1 MTREILVIF
10 VCNGIKQYFFKKNW
24 YIHIFFSTFVA
35 KYIFDMKRTV
45 FFLLLACL
53 SVSLQAVSP
62 SGTLPVLYIQT
73 ENSAAITSKEDY
85 INATY
90 YLDNKGLSDYQSIGS
105 KAEPLAME
113 IKGRGNYS
121 WTGFD
126 KKPYRIKLADKQQ
139 LLGMNKSKH
148 FTLLAHADDSN
159 DRKGFMRNAVGFEL
173 SKLIGMTYTPDAKP
187 LELVLNGDYIGLY
200 FLTEHIRV
208 DKDRVNIVEQ
218 EDEEINSEKITGGW
232 LVEIDNYDTDP
243 HITIKEGG
251 KTTMWITYKT
261 PEVLSYLQEQY
272 LTQQM
277 KLIDNLVYGDKN
289 SNELWN
295 HLDMDAL
302 AKFYIVQEL
311 TDNYESFHGSC
322 YLHKDIGANAKWNFG
337 PVWDFGSSFNRD
349 KSQYMYQGDV
359 WHNHWIPE
367 ICKFPAFMNRV
378 KEIWNEFYNGKYN
391 NIYTFIDTHESLIK
405 QAVVKDKERWP
416 QYHGSQTLS
425 TYIDRTTDVLRK
437 NAKWLNEQWKSNDG
451 GGNNGNNGDN
461 NNNYPEN
468 PEFQPNGTTS
478 MYVWQDGMRLEYD
491 IAKVDSI
498 TFEEKEVEGIVVKA
512 KVPATWTET
521 IYVWI
526 WGDGITNYEHI
537 AMRQGEWFVFV
548 YEGEEL
554 NIIFKQGK
562 DWTGYPNQSEDIYTT
577 RSACYLLTQEG
588 ENKAVAT
595 QVDCE

>member
-1 MTREILVIF
+1 
-10 VCNGIKQYFFKKNW
+10 
-24 YIHIFFSTFVA
+24 
-35 KYIFDMKRTV
+35 MKRTL
-45 FFLLLACL
+45 FFLLLA
-53 SVSLQAVSP
+53 SLCASLEAVSP

-73 ENSAAITSKEDY
+73 ENNAAITSKDDY

-90 YLDNKGLSDYQSIGS
+90 YLDNQGLSDYQSIGS

-113 IKGRGNYS
+113 IRGRGNYS

-126 KKPYRIKLADKQQ
+126 KKPYRIKLADKQP
-139 LLGMNKSKH
+139 LLGMTKSKH
-148 FTLLAHADDSN
+148 FALLAHADDSN
-159 DRKGFMRNAVGFEL
+159 DRKGFMRNAVGMEL

-200 FLTEHIRV
+200 FLTETIRV

-218 EDEEINSEKITGGW
+218 EDEETDASAITGGW
-232 LVEIDNYDTDP
+232 LVEIDNYNTDP

-261 PEVLSYLQEQY
+261 PEVLSSQQEQY

-277 KLIDNLVYGDKN
+277 QLIDGLVYGDKN
-289 SNELWN
+289 SSELWN

-322 YLHKDIGANAKWNFG
+322 YLHKEMGENEKWYFG

-367 ICKFPAFMNRV
+367 ICKFPAFMERV
-378 KEIWNEFYNGKYN
+378 KEIWNEFYKGNYN
-391 NIYTFIDTHESLIK
+391 DIYTFIDSHKSQIT
-405 QAVVKDKERWP
+405 QAAAKDKERWS
-416 QYHGSQTLS
+416 QYHGSQTIG
-425 TYIDRTTDVLRK
+425 TYIDRTTEVLRK
-437 NAKWLNEQWKSNDG
+437 NATWLNEQWGDKS
-451 GGNNGNNGDN
+451 GGNDNPGGNTGGNTGDN
-461 NNNYPEN
+461 PEYE
-468 PEFQPNGTTS
+468 PSDDVVEC
-478 MYVWQDGMRLEYD
+478 MYVWQGGKQVEYK
-491 IAKVDSI
+491 IAEVDSI
-498 TFEEKEVEGIVVKA
+498 TFAEKDKGIVAKA

-526 WGDGITNYEHI
+526 WGDGISDNEHI
-537 AMRQGEWFVFV
+537 AMREGDWFVYV
-548 YEGEEL
+548 HDGKEL

-562 DWTGYPNQSEDIYTT
+562 GWTGNKNQTENIYTT
-577 RSACYLLTQEG
+577 SSTCYILKQEG
-588 ENKAVAT
+588 DKKATAT
-595 QVDCE
+595 EVDCE

>member
-218 EDEEINSEKITGGW
+218 EDEENDSEKITGGW

-261 PEVLSYLQEQY
+261 PEVLSYQQEQY

>member
-1 MTREILVIF
+1 
-10 VCNGIKQYFFKKNW
+10 
-24 YIHIFFSTFVA
+24 
-35 KYIFDMKRTV
+35 MKRTL
-45 FFLLLACL
+45 FLSFVLCL
-53 SVSLQAVSP
+53 CAALQAVSP

-218 EDEEINSEKITGGW
+218 EDEEIDSEKITGGW

-391 NIYTFIDTHESLIK
+391 DIYTFIDAHESLIK
-405 QAVVKDKERWP
+405 QAVVTDKERWP

-437 NAKWLNEQWKSNDG
+437 NAKWLNEQWTSNDG
-451 GGNNGNNGDN
+451 GGNNDNNGDN

>member
-10 VCNGIKQYFFKKNW
+10 VCNGIKQYFFLKKLV
-24 YIHIFFSTFVA
+24 YSHFFSTFVA

-73 ENSAAITSKEDY
+73 ENNAAITSKEDY

-90 YLDNKGLSDYQSIGS
+90 YLDNMGLSDYQSIGT
-105 KAEPLAME
+105 KTEPLAME

-218 EDEEINSEKITGGW
+218 EDEEIDSEKITGGW

-451 GGNNGNNGDN
+451 GGNNDNNGDN

-537 AMRQGEWFVFV
+537 AMRQGEWFIFV

>member
-1 MTREILVIF
+1 M
-10 VCNGIKQYFFKKNW
+10 CNPFGYSLFFYYLCAQIYAKTMKQTLLTIWLCCLTGIVY
-24 YIHIFFSTFVA
+24 
-35 KYIFDMKRTV
+35 
-45 FFLLLACL
+45 
-53 SVSLQAVSP
+53 AVNP
-62 SGTLPVLYIQT
+62 SGTLPVLYITT
-73 ENSAAITSKEDY
+73 ENNTPVTSKDTY
-85 INATY
+85 LNATY
-90 YLDNKGLSDYQSIGS
+90 YLDAKGIADYENIGS
-105 KAEPLAME
+105 AAAPLTME

-121 WTGFD
+121 WTGFN
-126 KKPYRIKLADKQQ
+126 KKPYRLKLTDKQP
-139 LLGMNKSKH
+139 LLGMVKSKH
-148 FTLLAHADDSN
+148 FNLLAHADDAK
-159 DRKGFMRNAVGFEL
+159 DKKGYMRNAAGFEL
-173 SKLIGMTYTPDAKP
+173 GKMLGIAWTPDARP
-187 LELVLNGDYIGLY
+187 LEVVMNGDYIGLY

-218 EDEEINSEKITGGW
+218 EDEETDAQKITGGW
-232 LVEIDNYDTDP
+232 LVEIDNYDSDP

-451 GGNNGNNGDN
+451 GGNNDNNGDN

>member
-218 EDEEINSEKITGGW
+218 EDEENDSEKITGGW

>member
-1 MTREILVIF
+1 
-10 VCNGIKQYFFKKNW
+10 
-24 YIHIFFSTFVA
+24 
-35 KYIFDMKRTV
+35 MKRTL
-45 FFLLLACL
+45 FLSFVLCL
-53 SVSLQAVSP
+53 CAALQAVSP

-90 YLDNKGLSDYQSIGS
+90 YLDNMGLSDYQSIGT
-105 KAEPLAME
+105 KTEPLDME

-218 EDEEINSEKITGGW
+218 EDEEIDSEKITGGW

-289 SNELWN
+289 SKELWN

-391 NIYTFIDTHESLIK
+391 DIYTFIDAHESLIK

-451 GGNNGNNGDN
+451 GGNNDNNGDN